1 MPKQSMA
8 QIRKCVYPH
17 PVYEAHFSDGTVARM
32 SFWSAAGKPWDFNR
46 GWRVLA
52 TAYRKQ
58 IVAGY
63 VEQNPDDLRE
73 PWVRIADPFFTGE
86 AIAPQKRKP
95 KRYKETLA
103 YLVNWIDGE
112 HKDESAIVAARA
124 LLAA

>member
-1 MPKQSMA
+1 MPKQSMT

-32 SFWSAAGKPWDFNR
+32 SFWSQADKPWDFHR

-52 TAYRKQ
+52 TAYRKP

-63 VEQNPDDLRE
+63 VEHDDPAK
-73 PWVRIADPFFTGE
+73 PWVRIPDPLFTGE
-86 AIAPQKRKP
+86 AMAPQKRKP
-95 KRYKETLA
+95 KRYKDTLA
-103 YLVNWIDGE
+103 YLVDWIDGE
-112 HKDESAIVAARA
+112 HDDEAALTAARN

>member
-1 MPKQSMA
+1 MPKTSMA

-17 PVYEAHFSDGTVARM
+17 PTYEAHFADGTVARM

-63 VEQNPDDLRE
+63 VEHDDQSK
-73 PWVRIADPFFTGE
+73 PWVRVADPFFTGE
-86 AIAPQKRKP
+86 AVAVRRRKP

-103 YLVNWIDGE
+103 YLVDWIDGE
-112 HKDESAIVAARA
+112 HEDESAIVAARA